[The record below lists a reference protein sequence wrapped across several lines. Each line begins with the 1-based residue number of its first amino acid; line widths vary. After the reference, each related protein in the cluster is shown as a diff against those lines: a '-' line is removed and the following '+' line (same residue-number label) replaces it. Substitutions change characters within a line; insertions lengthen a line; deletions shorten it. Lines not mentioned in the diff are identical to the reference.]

1 MALNVNWNWRMPTVG
16 DPDKVAAGNR
26 QDFLSGLDSIASGL
40 IKSGENQRADEKQKW
55 LETTNARDYA
65 EKVRQFDAANQLQ
78 KDKQLYEQLNANRDY
93 WETKRLNDAK
103 IQDMKDAMGLKQR
116 QQQFNEMAYNKM
128 YGDTPQ
134 GQEMAALQQALGT
147 GTQELQALMND
158 PVIKQYLQQQEE
170 QNNASSILYGL
181 NPQFLNLR

>member
-16 DPDKVAAGNR
+16 DPNGPANANLAGLQQGVNAVAQG
-26 QDFLSGLDSIASGL
+26 I
-40 IKSGENQRADEKQKW
+40 QRAKEREQ
-55 LETTNARDYA
+55 NQQ
-65 EKVRQFDAANQLQ
+65 QFDAKMAQANQQ
-78 KDKQLYEQLNANRDY
+78 FADQMQLRRDQMQQENLFKNRDY
-93 WETKRLNDAK
+93 WETKRMNDAR
-103 IQDMKDAMGLKQR
+103 IQDIKDQMELKQR

-147 GTQELQALMND
+147 GSQELQALMND

>member
-16 DPDKVAAGNR
+16 DPDKVAAGTRENL
-26 QDFLSGLDSIASGL
+26 LSGLDSIAAGL
-40 IKSGENQRADEKQKW
+40 IKSGENQRADEKQQW
-55 LETTNARDYA
+55 LETTNAQKFAHQA
-65 EKVRQFDAANQLQ
+65 EQDQLA
-78 KDKQLYEQLNANRDY
+78 QLNKNREY
-93 WETKRLNDAK
+93 WQQKRLNDAK

-147 GTQELQALMND
+147 GSQELQALMND
-158 PVIKQYLQQQEE
+158 PVIKQYLKQQEE

>member
-65 EKVRQFDAANQLQ
+65 EKVRQFDATNRLQ
-78 KDKQLYEQLNANRDY
+78 KDKQLYEQLNASRDY
-93 WETKRLNDAK
+93 GLNLDRLKLA
-103 IQDMKDAMGLKQR
+103 QEKQQYDIAR
-116 QQQFNEMAYNKM
+116 QKM
-128 YGDTPQ
+128 YDEWNRKAYEKFFGNSQ
-134 GQEMAALQQALGT
+134 KE
-147 GTQELQALMND
+147 QELQKLLEKYQGNGQPSPEQLELQKLLAKYQGSVGDATNVMN
-158 PVIKQYLQQQEE
+158 
-170 QNNASSILYGL
+170 GL
-181 NPQFLNLR
+181 NPQLFKMR

>member
-1 MALNVNWNWRMPTVG
+1 MLNVAWNWRMPTVG

-40 IKSGENQRADEKQKW
+40 IKSGENKRADEKQQW
-55 LETTNARDYA
+55 LENTTAQKFAHQVEQDRLANAM
-65 EKVRQFDAANQLQ
+65 K
-78 KDKQLYEQLNANRDY
+78 NRDF
-93 WETKRLNDAK
+93 WETNRVNTAK
-103 IQDMKDAMGLKQR
+103 IQDMKDAMALKQR

-147 GTQELQALMND
+147 GSQELQALMND